1 MNTMQVEI
9 VQLPPLRVAAFHGF
23 GAEPEAQASAKLL
36 GWAQGRRLLDGGR
49 THRVFGFNNPSPS
62 AASPHY
68 GYELWLELSDAE
80 ADALAA
86 EGDAADSAQ
95 AEGVEFKTFSGGV
108 YAATRCRGVS
118 AIPDAWRD
126 LVTWCEDSP
135 YGFGGGQ
142 CLEQHIGDLAGPVEE
157 LEFVLYQAVLPEPV
171 L

>member
-1 MNTMQVEI
+1 MSTMQVEI

-36 GWAQGRRLLDGGR
+36 KWAQSRTLLDGGR

-68 GYELWLELSDAE
+68 GYELWLELSDADAE
-80 ADALAA
+80 ALAA
-86 EGDAADSAQ
+86 EKGAQ
-95 AEGVEFKTFSGGV
+95 AEDVEFKTFAGGV
-108 YAATRCRGVS
+108 YAATRCHGVS

-135 YGFGGGQ
+135 YAFGSAQ
-142 CLEQHIGDLAGPVEE
+142 CLEQHIGDLTGPVEE
-157 LEFVLYQAVLPEPV
+157 LEFILYQAVVPEPV
-171 L
+171 I